1 MSLKLTIKCD
11 LEQTAQAI
19 VKVDGGISRDAV
31 VEIINEQTVPLTAQ
45 LTEEVTR
52 ATTREDGLAA
62 NISDQDIKITTLQDR
77 VQNVEARGRYLSLW
91 DCKIGLPKDDPVEMP
106 YNYHAGDYYIIST
119 IASENDTNY
128 RPIGSIYSHEPS
140 REVELHEVNID
151 DVYYYDGNVWG
162 LQTNKQKVISF
173 NNISGEPS
181 DNEKLNNALNSKVDT
196 TNDQNINGRKS
207 FSNLNLVGDL
217 TIDANKGIAG
227 QALISGGEDGQPYWG
242 NVKNNYIEFEDLPKE
257 GNDYYII
264 LAKFSSWK
272 LGETHY
278 YKLPDTEKEYK
289 MVYIQYD
296 RSTEVS
302 TSTMRTYIYIYPQN
316 YLIISKTANDRF
328 LVQYDDRIGDIAVG
342 YTGWKGF
349 GSRIS
354 AVAECNYGLNNTIW
368 APTSYGSTNKVLIG
382 ASSIAQAP
390 TWSAIKTING
400 VSLLG
405 SGDIQTEVQNIV
417 NAMFDNGDTKEF

>member
-1 MSLKLTIKCD
+1 MSLKLTIRCD
-11 LEQTAQAI
+11 LEQTAQAV
-19 VKVDGGISRDAV
+19 VKVEGGISRDAV

-52 ATTREDGLAA
+52 AITREDGLAA

-91 DCKIGLPKDDPVEMP
+91 DCKTGLPKDDPVEMP

-119 IASENDTNY
+119 IASESDTNY
-128 RPIGSIYSHEPS
+128 RPVGSIYSHEPS

-181 DNEKLNNALNSKVDT
+181 DNEKLNNVLNSKVDT
-196 TNDQNINGRKS
+196 TNDQDINGRKS
-207 FSNLNLVGDL
+207 FSNLNLAGNL

-227 QALISGGEDGQPYWG
+227 QALMSGGEDGQPYWG
-242 NVKNNYIEFEDLPKE
+242 NVKNNDIEFEDLPKE
-257 GNDYYII
+257 GNNYYII

-328 LVQYDDRIGDIAVG
+328 LVQYNDRIGDIAVG
-342 YTGWKGF
+342 STGWKGF

-354 AVAECNYGLNNTIW
+354 AVAECNYGLNKTIW
-368 APTSYGSTNKVLIG
+368 APTSYGSTDKVLTG

-417 NAMFDNGDTKEF
+417 NAMFDNGDTKGF